1 MIMNLEDINF
11 SNKTNYRF
19 RSAYRITLYVKNER
33 SLKVGFN
40 KEEKALEVLVFLE
53 NLVKTDPKYIDVKMI
68 HKPRVKGNISFSEAK
83 KRSRGVYGVN
93 GACPDLVKLFDPI
106 FNQ

>member
-1 MIMNLEDINF
+1 MNLEDINF

-19 RSAYRITLYVKNER
+19 RSVYRITLQVKGER

-40 KEEKALEVLVFLE
+40 KKEKALEVLSFLE
-53 NLVKTDPKYIDVKMI
+53 SLVKTDPKYIDVKMI
-68 HKPRVKGNISFSEAK
+68 YKARR
-83 KRSRGVYGVN
+83 KRRKQ
-93 GACPDLVKLFDPI
+93 ACPDLVKLFNPI